1 MLGPLAGEGMKKESM
16 TPAEAADALY
26 KLIPRRI
33 TVETL
38 SDYGIEGTEE
48 QEDAFT
54 REILSFTLYWASA
67 AINAHIPRKYRELL
81 FQRVLDLIRAD
92 WETTYRLGAVPWDE
106 YLLEMEA
113 RRARYAPVGDYEGG
127 AMAASEEISDVL
139 ESEGLIQTEDRPK
152 LLVLLP
158 DLVPLDKYQELL
170 SQCV

>member
-1 MLGPLAGEGMKKESM
+1 MKKESM

-33 TVETL
+33 TLEML
-38 SDYGIEGTEE
+38 SDYGIEGEE
-48 QEDAFT
+48 TQEDAMT
-54 REILSFTLYWASA
+54 REVLSFTLYWVLA
-67 AINAHIPRKYRELL
+67 AINAHIPRKYRDLV
-81 FQRVLDLIRAD
+81 FRRVMDLIHAD
-92 WETTYRLGAVPWDE
+92 WENEYKLGAVKWEAYLDE
-106 YLLEMEA
+106 VEE

-127 AMAASEEISDVL
+127 AMAASEEISDLL
-139 ESEGLIQTEDRPK
+139 ETEGLIQPEDRPK

>member
-1 MLGPLAGEGMKKESM
+1 MKKESM

-33 TVETL
+33 TVEML

-48 QEDAFT
+48 QEDAMT
-54 REILSFTLYWASA
+54 REVLSFTLYWVSA
-67 AINAHIPRKYRELL
+67 AINAHIPRKYRDLL
-81 FQRVLDLIRAD
+81 FQRVLDLIQAE
-92 WETTYRLGAVPWDE
+92 WGTAYKLGAVQWAE
-106 YLLEMEA
+106 YLREMEE

-127 AMAASEEISDVL
+127 AMAASEEISDLL
-139 ESEGLIQTEDRPK
+139 EGEGLIQPEDRPK

>member
-1 MLGPLAGEGMKKESM
+1 MKKESM

-33 TVETL
+33 TVEML
-38 SDYGIEGTEE
+38 SDFGIEGTEE
-48 QEDAFT
+48 QEDAMT
-54 REILSFTLYWASA
+54 REVLSFTLYWVSA
-67 AINAHIPRKYRELL
+67 AINAHIPRKYRDLL
-81 FQRVLDLIRAD
+81 FQRVLDLIQAE
-92 WETTYRLGAVPWDE
+92 WGTAYKLGAVQWAE
-106 YLLEMEA
+106 YLSEMEE

-127 AMAASEEISDVL
+127 AMAASEEISDLL
-139 ESEGLIQTEDRPK
+139 EGEGLIQPEDRPK

>member
-1 MLGPLAGEGMKKESM
+1 M

-33 TVETL
+33 TVEAL
-38 SDYGIEGTEE
+38 SDYGIAGTEE
-48 QEDAFT
+48 QEDALT
-54 REILSFTLYWASA
+54 REVLSFTLYWVSA
-67 AINAHIPRKYRELL
+67 AVNAHIPRKYREVL

-92 WETTYRLGAVPWDE
+92 WATEYRLDSLPWNE
-106 YLLEMEA
+106 YLLEMEE

-127 AMAASEEISDVL
+127 AIAASEEISDLL
-139 ESEGLIQTEDRPK
+139 ETEGLIQTEDRPK

>member
-1 MLGPLAGEGMKKESM
+1 MNKESL

-33 TVETL
+33 TVEML
-38 SDYGIEGTEE
+38 SDYGIESVEE
-48 QEDAFT
+48 HTAAIT
-54 REILSFTLYWASA
+54 RELLSFTLYWVSA

-81 FQRVLDLIRAD
+81 FHRVLELIQAD
-92 WETTYRLGAVPWDE
+92 WGTEYRLESVQWED
-106 YLLEMEA
+106 YLVEMEA

-127 AMAASEEISDVL
+127 AMAASEEISDLL
-139 ESEGLIQTEDRPK
+139 ENEGLIQPEDRPK